1 LNTETKKVAIVT
13 AAGRGIGAQIARHL
27 ASTGYSVSL
36 ISPSGAAI
44 ELAQEL
50 GGVGM
55 KGSVTSPADLQSL
68 FDMTMGAYGR
78 VDAVVNN
85 TGNLPFGDVLVQSD
99 DAWEDGFQMVL
110 LNVIRLLRLVVPVFQ
125 KQGSGSVVNISSY
138 GAVSPERNL
147 AISSSLRAALR
158 ALTRLYAE
166 RLASGNIRVNAVLP
180 GYVDSWDAPREIVD
194 RIPMGRVATTQEV
207 AKAVAFLLSNES
219 SYITGQSLVID
230 GALVSGI

>member
-1 LNTETKKVAIVT
+1 LNDEIKKVVMIT

-36 ISPSGAAI
+36 LSPSGAAVDLAK
-44 ELAQEL
+44 ELR
-50 GGVGM
+50 GVGM
-55 KGSVTSPADLQSL
+55 KGSVTSATDLQSF
-68 FDMTMGAYGR
+68 FDMTMQTYGR

-85 TGNLPFGDVLVQSD
+85 TGNLPFGDVLVQND
-99 DAWEDGFQMVL
+99 EAWQEGFEMVM
-110 LNVIRLLRLVVPVFQ
+110 LNVIRLLRMVVPVFQ
-125 KQGSGSVVNISSY
+125 QQRRGSVVNISSY
-138 GAVSPERNL
+138 GAVSPDRNL

-166 RLASGNIRVNAVLP
+166 RLASENIRVNAVLP
-180 GYVDSWDAPREIVD
+180 GYVDSWEAPRDIID
-194 RIPMGRVATTQEV
+194 RIPMGRVATTLEI
-207 AKAVAFLLSNES
+207 AKAVAFLLSNDS